1 MVDRRHSVE
10 EDRTGFD
17 ETRNYLT
24 EAVAKVVP
32 DWLARR
38 AVSVSVRTDKEAY
51 EPDEPV
57 EITVEFD
64 NRLPV
69 PVEVPTPNQR
79 RWGWAVDGV
88 LEATDEKRYVSGDPL
103 TFAFRGGETKTV
115 TATWNGRFRR
125 ANGDGLDRSEPAE
138 RGDHTVT
145 AFLAVDGGGD
155 RPEDSTRIRIG

>member
-1 MVDRRHSVE
+1 MVDRRHGAA

-24 EAVAKVVP
+24 EAVARVVP
-32 DWLARR
+32 DRLARR
-38 AVSVSVRTDKEAY
+38 AVTVSVSTDKRAY
-51 EPDEPV
+51 EQGEPV

-69 PVEVPTPNQR
+69 PVEVPTPSQR

-88 LEATDEKRYVSGDPL
+88 LEATDEKRYVRGEPL
-103 TFAFRGGETKTV
+103 TFAFRGGETKTL

-125 ANGDGLDRSEPAE
+125 TDGDGLDRSEPAG
-138 RGDHTVT
+138 RGEHTIT
-145 AFLAVDGGGD
+145 AFLAIDRGGE
-155 RPEDSTRIRIG
+155 RPEDSTEVRIV